1 MGVADWRLTA
11 TAFLN
16 FSPPSAGSP
25 ESARLASQAALR
37 SPYACL
43 SSVAI
48 IGRPPYLCSMPMD
61 AEESNSIPHP
71 RTAITLSTEPSLQ
84 SSYGI

>member
-37 SPYACL
+37 NPYA
-43 SSVAI
+43 I
-48 IGRPPYLCSMPMD
+48 TGRPPYLCSMPMD
-61 AEESNSIPHP
+61 AEESNFIPHP
-71 RTAITLSTEPSLQ
+71 RTAITLSTEPSPQ
-84 SSYGI
+84 SSNGI